1 MLRTIAGKVLYLI
14 PVLFAV
20 TALSFLLLKLLPGDP
35 AVNILGPS
43 ATPDAVRALHKS
55 LGLDKPLISQYWQF
69 VWNAL
74 HGDLGQSYQN
84 NQPTVEALKQRLPV
98 TLELLVIS
106 QFLAL
111 AISVPLA
118 IRAATRPDGLLDR
131 ISTGVSFGFLALPS
145 YVVGVVLVLLF
156 AVEFH
161 IFPATGYTP
170 LTANPVENLRSLLL
184 PSITLALA
192 ELATYMR
199 LLRADMIMTL
209 QEDFITM
216 ARAKGMPPRRILWLH
231 AFRPSSF
238 SLVTVAGLNFG
249 RLIGGTFIVE
259 ILFALPGI
267 GELTVQSIFS
277 TDYLVV
283 QGTVLLVAV
292 GYVLVNFLVD
302 LLYVVIDPRVRHA
315 AAAS

>member
-1 MLRTIAGKVLYLI
+1 MRAVVGKILYLI

-20 TALSFLLLKLLPGDP
+20 TALSFMLLKLLPGDP

-43 ATPDAVRALHKS
+43 ATPAAVKTLHKE
-55 LGLDKPLISQYWQF
+55 LGLDQPLVKQYGRF
-69 VWNAL
+69 VWNAS
-74 HGDLGQSYQN
+74 HGDLGRSYQN
-84 NQPTVEALKQRLPV
+84 NQPTTEALRQRLPV
-98 TLELLVIS
+98 TLELLILS
-106 QFLAL
+106 QLLAL
-111 AISVPLA
+111 AVSIPLA
-118 IRAATRPDGLLDR
+118 IRAATRPDGWLDR
-131 ISTGVSFGFLALPS
+131 ISTSVSFGFLALPP
-145 YVVGVVLVLLF
+145 YIVGVVLVLVF
-156 AVEFH
+156 AVRFH
-161 IFPATGYTP
+161 VFPATGYTP
-170 LTANPVENLRSLLL
+170 LTQNPVENLRSLTL

-192 ELATYMR
+192 ELATYLR
-199 LLRADMIMTL
+199 LLRADMITTL

-216 ARAKGMPPRRILWLH
+216 ARAKGMPPRRILWRH

-277 TDYLVV
+277 NDYLVV

-315 AAAS
+315 AAAA